1 MTSDEPAGLFYAALQ
16 HTRRSKKKHF
26 RKHQDSMAGLT
37 LLGEILHEEHFRI
50 LVWMCDLQN
59 LVASDAGQRCP
70 NACNHQE
77 RQELHA
83 LIRSLDEV
91 LAHHVFEE
99 TIVFPL
105 IRARGEG
112 DLAGLLTG
120 EHAAIE
126 PITKRLRV
134 ITTEILR
141 RGPGGGRWA
150 QFRKLGNQ
158 LVSEMTSHLEKE
170 ELAIVQRLDSLL
182 DADSAHRLAFQHIAA
197 RLPPAAA
204 MRTSNRR

>member
-1 MTSDEPAGLFYAALQ
+1 
-16 HTRRSKKKHF
+16 
-26 RKHQDSMAGLT
+26 MAGLT
-37 LLGEILHEEHFRI
+37 LLGEVLHEEHFRI

-59 LVASDAGQRCP
+59 LVASEAGQRCP
-70 NACNHQE
+70 NACNHQQ

-83 LIRSLDEV
+83 LIGSLDEV

-112 DLAGLLTG
+112 DLADLLTG

-141 RGPGGGRWA
+141 QGPGEGP
-150 QFRKLGNQ
+150 LGSVPESRQ
-158 LVSEMTSHLEKE
+158 PARFEMMSHLEKE

-182 DADSAHRLAFQHIAA
+182 DADSDHRLAFQHLAA

>member
-1 MTSDEPAGLFYAALQ
+1 
-16 HTRRSKKKHF
+16 
-26 RKHQDSMAGLT
+26 
-37 LLGEILHEEHFRI
+37 
-50 LVWMCDLQN
+50 
-59 LVASDAGQRCP
+59 
-70 NACNHQE
+70 
-77 RQELHA
+77 
-83 LIRSLDEV
+83 
-91 LAHHVFEE
+91 
-99 TIVFPL
+99 VFPL